1 MRLQV
6 IAPMIRAT
14 MKAVAALLTGASM
27 SLGVSL
33 AALAADGATIA
44 EQCAACHGKNGVS
57 TESSIPTIA
66 GYSAKYLVDSL
77 KNFRTKIR
85 SCAEVTV
92 PSGPKK
98 GTKSDMCKV
107 TAELSEADGEA
118 AAKFFAAQ
126 KFVRAKQPFD
136 AAKAQKGVPV
146 YKLRCEK
153 CHEDNGSSPDE
164 DNGILAGQWTPYLRD
179 QIAGFRAG
187 KRPIDD
193 KMKQRLDKVT
203 REEEELLL
211 HFFASQQ

>member
-1 MRLQV
+1 
-6 IAPMIRAT
+6 MIRGFL
-14 MKAVAALLTGASM
+14 KA
-27 SLGVSL
+27 SL
-33 AALAADGATIA
+33 AVSIGLAVVPGAWAADGAVVA
-44 EQCAACHGKNGVS
+44 EQCAVCHGKNGVS
-57 TESSIPTIA
+57 SESSIPTIA
-66 GYSAKYLVDSL
+66 GYSAKYLSESL

-85 SCAEVTV
+85 SCAEVTI

-107 TAELSEADGEA
+107 VADLSEADGEA
-118 AAKFFAAQ
+118 AARHFASQ

-136 AAKAQKGVPV
+136 AAKAQKGAAV

-164 DNGILAGQWTPYLRD
+164 DNGILAGQWMPYLRD
-179 QIAGFRAG
+179 QLVGFRAG

-193 KMKQRLDKVT
+193 KMKQRLDKVNKD
-203 REEEELLL
+203 EEELLL

>member
-1 MRLQV
+1 
-6 IAPMIRAT
+6 MIRHGFAT
-14 MKAVAALLTGASM
+14 
-27 SLGVSL
+27 L
-33 AALAADGATIA
+33 AAFALGACLCAPVLAADVATIA

-57 TESSIPTIA
+57 TESSIPIIA
-66 GYSAKYLVDSL
+66 GYSSKYLVESL
-77 KNFRTKIR
+77 KNFKKKVRT
-85 SCAEVTV
+85 CAEVSI

-107 TAELSEADGEA
+107 VADLPEGDFEAIS
-118 AAKFFAAQ
+118 KHFAAQ

-153 CHEDNGSSPDE
+153 CHEDNGASPDE
-164 DNGILAGQWTPYLRD
+164 DNGILAGQWTPYLRE
-179 QIAGFRAG
+179 QLAGFRAG
-187 KRPIDD
+187 KRPLDD